1 MTTAH
6 AFLASSAA
14 QKSKAS
20 ASPWNVIL
28 FAAAGL
34 VLALLATGLSRAPA
48 AVEDPWNDPWI
59 VQGP

>member
-6 AFLASSAA
+6 ASLASSAA

-34 VLALLATGLSRAPA
+34 VLALLATNLSRGPA
-48 AVEDPWNDPWI
+48 AVDDPWNDPWM